1 MIGGI
6 IWLIGMAITGSVILR
21 AIRKIKN
28 KHPDIIKKHR
38 FLFVLSTIILCF
50 FGFSLSMIIG
60 GMVNGA
66 EINLATVMLVFK
78 VMLGVI
84 VGGILVVF
92 ATEKIKK

>member
-6 IWLIGMAITGSVILR
+6 VWLIGMAITGSVILR
-21 AIRKIKN
+21 VIRKIKN

-38 FLFVLSTIILCF
+38 FLFVLATIILCF